1 MESRPP
7 RKSLANQSASYTGL
21 RMIDVQVGPYYVLNT
36 RTCPPPWSRSVFMTN
51 YGDVNSLRD
60 RLVLDNAARGIVSG
74 IMTI

>member
-1 MESRPP
+1 
-7 RKSLANQSASYTGL
+7 
-21 RMIDVQVGPYYVLNT
+21 MIDVQVGPYYVLNT